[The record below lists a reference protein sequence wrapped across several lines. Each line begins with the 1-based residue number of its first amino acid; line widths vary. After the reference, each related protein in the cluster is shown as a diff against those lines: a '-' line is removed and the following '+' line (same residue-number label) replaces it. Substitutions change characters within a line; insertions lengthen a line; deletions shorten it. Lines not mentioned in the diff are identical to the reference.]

1 MKNNEDYIIT
11 DVTAQEVALHTSLV
25 VCADYVRSWGLHDFL
40 YRLSEY
46 SDDGE
51 LHTFV
56 SLLEK
61 YNAADSNDL
70 TDQRTEEENN

>member
-40 YRLSEY
+40 TRLAEY

-56 SLLEK
+56 SLMEK

>member
-1 MKNNEDYIIT
+1 MKDDEDYVFC
-11 DVTAQEVALHTSLV
+11 DVTAQELAMHTSLV
-25 VCADYVRSWGLHDFL
+25 VCADYVRSWGLQDFL
-40 YRLSEY
+40 TRLADY

-61 YNAADSNDL
+61 YDNELHHNTHPDDGA
-70 TDQRTEEENN
+70 TT